1 MKVESSFNNINKILA
16 GQMQSSK
23 SSQIPLDET
32 LKAQENGYSKAIDN
46 IQSSIDLG
54 KTAEGALN
62 SVNDNLQS
70 IRDLAIQAKNGA
82 LTDGDKAIIQDQINQ
97 LKEGIGE
104 TIKNTEFNTIKLL
117 DGGYNGNVQTGP
129 NAGGSQVMRIENT
142 SLETLGIKDFDVT
155 KDFDIDTI
163 DSALEKITS
172 SRSNIGATTN
182 RLETAVSVNETT
194 RENLM
199 SARSTMQEDIV
210 NQITNLKKNQILDQF
225 KNQMD
230 MQKVNSQRGTL
241 SILG

>member
-1 MKVESSFNNINKILA
+1 MKVENSFNNINKILS
-16 GQMQSSK
+16 GQMVNSK
-23 SSQIPLDET
+23 SSQVQIDET

-46 IQSSIDLG
+46 IRSSIDLG

-62 SVNDNLQS
+62 SVNENLQS
-70 IRDLAIQAKNGA
+70 IRELAIQAKNDT
-82 LTDGDKAIIQDQINQ
+82 LTDSDKSVIQDQINQ
-97 LKEGIGE
+97 LKEGIGD
-104 TIKNTEFNTIKLL
+104 TIRNTEFNTIKLL

-129 NAGGSQVMRIENT
+129 SAGGSQIMRIENT

-155 KDFDIDTI
+155 KDFDINTI
-163 DSALEKITS
+163 DNAIETVNS

-182 RLETAVSVNETT
+182 RLENAVSVNETT

-199 SARSTMQEDIV
+199 SARSTIQEDIV

-225 KNQMD
+225 KTQMD
-230 MQKVNSQRGTL
+230 MQKLNSQKGTL